1 METIKSKYFPRAV
14 AVALALAL
22 LTAGCAGP
30 ETVPDAEMS
39 PSQIA
44 TQEAERTQAEK
55 ERLSMQKA
63 AAEELEGYRWPRES
77 VWKTIMG
84 EEMEFILYHGNGWTI
99 HVPAAWEETTAGTW
113 DAPSHC
119 ASFSVSKQFLGV
131 NNPKWYRAQQGAWK
145 YETNYEPPFD
155 YYYDDDGGYTPPAGS
170 ADYIY
175 FFAPDGENQSYEFTL
190 QTVVGETSEEEKCLQ
205 EAMLL
210 SFRLDESSHVLNAEA
225 YTPGRTEWD
234 AAVAGLMAETQQ
246 LWFSWYHDG
255 THIEPDGKG
264 DPDYVSYVM
273 ALEDYCPEEFTET
286 FFGEKPEGAETLE
299 GDPITLCL
307 PEMGIWLYFYNN
319 SPWVHIYHAGEE
331 YWARFCHKDDPDKLI
346 FDTVHAWLEA
356 ESMWATSPA
365 EASESGA

>member
-44 TQEAERTQAEK
+44 AQEAERAQAEK

-99 HVPAAWEETTAGTW
+99 HVPAAWEETNAGTW

-155 YYYDDDGGYTPPAGS
+155 YYYDDDGG
-170 ADYIY
+170 
-175 FFAPDGENQSYEFTL
+175 
-190 QTVVGETSEEEKCLQ
+190 
-205 EAMLL
+205 
-210 SFRLDESSHVLNAEA
+210 
-225 YTPGRTEWD
+225 
-234 AAVAGLMAETQQ
+234 
-246 LWFSWYHDG
+246 
-255 THIEPDGKG
+255 
-264 DPDYVSYVM
+264 
-273 ALEDYCPEEFTET
+273 
-286 FFGEKPEGAETLE
+286 
-299 GDPITLCL
+299 
-307 PEMGIWLYFYNN
+307 
-319 SPWVHIYHAGEE
+319 
-331 YWARFCHKDDPDKLI
+331 
-346 FDTVHAWLEA
+346 
-356 ESMWATSPA
+356 
-365 EASESGA
+365 